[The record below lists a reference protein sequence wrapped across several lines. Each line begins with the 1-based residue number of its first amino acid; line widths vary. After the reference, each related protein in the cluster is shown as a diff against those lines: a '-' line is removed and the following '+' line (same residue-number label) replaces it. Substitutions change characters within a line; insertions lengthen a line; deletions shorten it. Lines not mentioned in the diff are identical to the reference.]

1 MAKKNQLTTSDH
13 LKYSEFEKLLNALHA
28 DKDYFWE
35 LYARLAFCTAC
46 RGGDILN
53 FQWLDILDKEETT
66 IVEQKTGK
74 ARRITFNKSVRNTI
88 HKLWELLDKP
98 NRNEFIFKSN
108 KCNGHISIQHVNRK
122 LKVFRFK
129 YKLNIRHFSTH
140 TFRKTFGRYVYDNA
154 PNKAE
159 ALILLNKILNHSNLQ
174 ITKTYIGI
182 TQEEIRSIY
191 DSIAF

>member
-13 LKYSEFEKLLNALHA
+13 LEYSEFEKLLSALHA

-53 FQWLDILDKEETT
+53 FTWLDILDKEEAT

-98 NRNEFIFKSN
+98 NRNEFIFKS
-108 KCNGHISIQHVNRK
+108 
-122 LKVFRFK
+122 
-129 YKLNIRHFSTH
+129 FS
-140 TFRKTFGRYVYDNA
+140 R
-154 PNKAE
+154 
-159 ALILLNKILNHSNLQ
+159 
-174 ITKTYIGI
+174 
-182 TQEEIRSIY
+182 
-191 DSIAF
+191 